1 MLNFSANLSFLFNEK
16 EFVDRFAAAKNA
28 GFTGVEFH
36 FPYAVDKNV
45 LTEVLL
51 TSGLEVVVFN
61 LPAGSQPEWAAGGR
75 GIACH
80 PDRVAEFQAGVALA
94 IDYARALDCSRLNCL
109 AGIPPADVP
118 LATARATLI
127 ENLRY
132 AAAQT
137 KQAGIA
143 LLLEPLN
150 SIDNPGFLVST
161 TTQALQII
169 DLVGSDNLY
178 LQYDIYHAQMM
189 EGNLATTLQTHL
201 PRIAHIQLADCP
213 GRHEPGSGEINFA
226 FLFSV
231 LGRLS
236 YADWIGCEYLP
247 SVRTEA
253 SFGWLNDCHSSF
265 ASH

>member
-1 MLNFSANLSFLFNEK
+1 MLNFSANLSFLFNEQ
-16 EFVDRFAAAKNA
+16 EFVDRFAAAKHA

-45 LTEVLL
+45 LAEVVL
-51 TSGLEVVVFN
+51 TSGLDVVVFN
-61 LPAGSQPEWAAGGR
+61 LPAGAPTEWAAGGR

-80 PDRVAEFQAGVALA
+80 PDRNAEFRAGVALA
-94 IDYARALDCSRLNCL
+94 IEYARALDCSRLNCL

-118 LATARATLI
+118 IATARATLI

-132 AAAQT
+132 AAVQT
-137 KQAGIA
+137 KQAGMV

-161 TTQALQII
+161 TAQALQII
-169 DLVGSDNLY
+169 DAVGSDNLY

-189 EGNLATTLQTHL
+189 EGNLATTLQTRL
-201 PRIAHIQLADCP
+201 PRIGHIQLADVP

-226 FLFSV
+226 FLFSALV
-231 LGRLS
+231 RAS
-236 YADWIGCEYLP
+236 YAGWIGCEYLP
-247 SVRTEA
+247 SAGTEA
-253 SFGWLNDCHSSF
+253 SLSWLNDRLKPRESR
-265 ASH
+265 